1 MAIQNRD
8 NGLSQQ
14 REVLSLAPRGASFI
28 ATSASYALG
37 IIPYPCAVQAAFFAA
52 YGLSGSPQYMVRAQ
66 RWLGTGVTVIDL
78 GISNITVA
86 IAPGISGGA
95 QGWSGLRTLGSS
107 LLLLQA
113 GDILSLVSSGA
124 NTAAADVAVS
134 LVVQK
139 VQDIVQHYGLS
150 T

>member
-14 REVLSLAPRGASFI
+14 REVLPGRV
-28 ATSASYALG
+28 SAAVTGESYTLITVPFA
-37 IIPYPCAVQAAFFAA
+37 CAVQAAFFSVS
-52 YGLSGSPQYMVRAQ
+52 GLSGSPQYMLRAL
-66 RWLGTGVTVIDL
+66 RFTSAGATSIDL
-78 GISNITVA
+78 GISNIT
-86 IAPGISGGA
+86 IAGAVGLSGGA

-113 GDILSLVSSGA
+113 GDAIVLGTAGA
-124 NTAAADVAVS
+124 NTGADDVAVS

-139 VQDIVQHYGLS
+139 TQDIVQHFGLN